1 MHFLIDFDNKLLV
14 EKYID
19 FAARLILFALNG
31 AHLTKEGLSRFH
43 SIFQVL
49 MNYHS
54 HKVVSNHIFLLILTK
69 NDQLRNTLSFRPD

>member
-31 AHLTKEGLSRFH
+31 AHLTKE
-43 SIFQVL
+43 
-49 MNYHS
+49 
-54 HKVVSNHIFLLILTK
+54 
-69 NDQLRNTLSFRPD
+69 SFIAFFKS